1 MIWTGST
8 SSRFEKHTFLFPESY
23 DCGDTTHAAFS
34 HVVSPNKWLCA
45 VCSEQRFIDN
55 LFRSTFSLQV
65 PNFFPEVST
74 YFATKIKLVIIF
86 SGTSNEKNSTV
97 WIILP

>member
-1 MIWTGST
+1 RISICGHLEFKKGMIWTGST

-55 LFRSTFSLQV
+55 LFRS
-65 PNFFPEVST
+65 
-74 YFATKIKLVIIF
+74 KK
-86 SGTSNEKNSTV
+86 KKK
-97 WIILP
+97 